1 MKTGVLIAM
10 RGRQEA
16 RGFSVAELAVVI
28 AIMGIFATFGFPI
41 LSEAF
46 RSYHARAAADDI
58 VNSLRAVRYNAVAN
72 RIPATLTLNDE
83 NNTTAPNQ
91 YSFVNI
97 KGRTITIQLDGVKI
111 ESGTPATITFNN
123 NGATGTG
130 SQTVRVSA
138 RIHDTRSDRYTI
150 TVTPTGTVS
159 SAYSTF

>member
-1 MKTGVLIAM
+1 MNTGALSAM
-10 RGRQEA
+10 RRRGV
-16 RGFSVAELAVVI
+16 RGFSLAELSVVI
-28 AIMGIFATFGFPI
+28 AIMGIFTLFGFPI
-41 LSEAF
+41 LSEAY

-91 YSFVNI
+91 YSFVNLRGQTVTQ
-97 KGRTITIQLDGVKI
+97 KLETVKI
-111 ESGTPATITFNN
+111 ESGTPAGITFNN

-130 SQTVRVSA
+130 SQTIRVST

-150 TVTPTGTVS
+150 TVTPSGTVS